1 MSAQFIGRASPGHA
15 TSAPGIVVTL
25 TLAADVDPEGHDA
38 RTRTGVARRL
48 AKLLHRPF
56 AGEFD
61 ASTDYAEPLYFVP
74 SDTVPVQHAARLG
87 IASEHDLFGGVV
99 SHAFAATKAITHPLI
114 DGGAFAPQGWVPAF
128 SRAVAASVLEGV
140 TAFTR
145 DDARRAVE
153 RQLEHGPVRVKR
165 STGVGGSGQHVVEST
180 HAIDAA
186 LDDIDDAEI
195 SCMGV
200 VIEENLVD
208 VTTFSV
214 GRLGVGDFVVSY
226 HGTQRLTRSNRG
238 NEVYGGSSLSFVR
251 GGFEALLDA
260 ALPATLRTAVDQART
275 YDAAAQAHLPD
286 FIASRRNYDVMQGI
300 DARGR
305 RKSGVLEQSWRIGGA
320 SGAEVAALEA
330 FDADPSLTRVHA
342 TTTELYGESPAPP
355 PDATVYFRDVD
366 ARVGFLTKYARVE
379 PHADTRRAR

>member
-1 MSAQFIGRASPGHA
+1 MSAQLIERASPAHA

-25 TLAADVDPEGHDA
+25 TLAADIDPEGHDA
-38 RTRTGVARRL
+38 QTRTGVARRL

-56 AGEFD
+56 VGEFD
-61 ASTDYAEPLYFVP
+61 AATDYAEPLYFVP
-74 SDTVPVQHAARLG
+74 SDTIPVQQAAPLR

-99 SHAFAATKAITHPLI
+99 PHAFAATKAITHPLV
-114 DGGAFAPQGWVPAF
+114 DDSAFAPEGWVPAF
-128 SRAVAASVLEGV
+128 AQAVAASVLEGV

-145 DDARRAVE
+145 EDAKRSVA

-165 STGVGGSGQHVVEST
+165 STGIGGSGQHVVESMR
-180 HAIDAA
+180 ALDAA
-186 LDDIDDAEI
+186 LDDIDDAEL
-195 SCMGV
+195 SRVGV

-208 VTTFSV
+208 VKTFSIGTV
-214 GRLGVGDFVVSY
+214 RVGDLVVSY

-238 NEVYGGSSLSFVR
+238 NEVYGGSSLWFVR

-260 ALPATLRTAVDQART
+260 GLPASLRTAVDQARI
-275 YDAAAQAHLPD
+275 YDTAAQTHLPD
-286 FIASRRNYDVMQGI
+286 FIASRRNYDVMQGT

-305 RKSGVLEQSWRIGGA
+305 RKSGVLEPSWSIGGA

-366 ARVGFLTKYARVE
+366 ARVGFLTKYARLG
-379 PHADTRRAR
+379 